1 MVAPCVEVLQQL
13 AQDFKNMLGADI
25 GTAHHPMNLSVD
37 IPDLMANLDDHEVYS
52 YKKGRYLNED
62 DNIVQDI
69 ITTGFNDLITG
80 ISSPLNK
87 YNKAFAQLQSR
98 HCMLPLVG
106 SEPTT
111 VLQSMT
117 STPEPVVTT
126 TLVTASTLEP
136 NESENNESSEEG
148 EEEEEDI
155 LEYMQAFKDG
165 GEPILSL
172 ESMAD
177 VLLDMDE
184 EDLGGEPIFMFE
196 NMDEDTSD
204 SEVDSDHDNE
214 DEI

>member
-1 MVAPCVEVLQQL
+1 
-13 AQDFKNMLGADI
+13 MLGADI

-37 IPDLMANLDDHEVYS
+37 IPDLMASLDDHEVYS
-52 YKKGRYLNED
+52 YKKGRYLDED

-69 ITTGFNDLITG
+69 ITTGLNDLITG
-80 ISSPLNK
+80 TSSPLNE

-98 HCMLPLVG
+98 RRMLPLVG

-117 STPEPVVTT
+117 FTPEPVVTT

-177 VLLDMDE
+177 VSLDMDE